1 MKLDENLYVYE
12 WTDFMENNCNSYYIG
27 GPGILIDPG
36 LKKFF
41 PDLLER
47 MGEDGIGEE
56 EIRYVLNT
64 HSHPDHFEASV
75 LFNGNGQVK
84 TGLSP
89 EERTFHEASGKLL
102 YSWFGLDLPEVDI
115 DLDLPE
121 GPLVL
126 DGESFQ
132 VLLTPGHS
140 PVMSVSTGPGEKPF
154 SAETSFST
162 RTWAGPISP
171 EETASTS
178 SEASSAFHSWM
189 WSTSSRGT
197 WISSRARNGSGRTS
211 ARSSSSFSRTFD
223 DPRKENAKA
232 FDGWEK
238 KGYGALL

>member
-27 GPGILIDPG
+27 GPSGILVDPG

-47 MGEDGIGEE
+47 MGEDGIREE

-126 DGESFQ
+126 EGEPFE

-140 PVMSVSTGPGEKPF
+140 PGHVCLYWPGRKALF
-154 SAETSFST
+154 CGDVIFNQNVG
-162 RTWAGPISP
+162 RTDFPG
-171 EETASTS
+171 
-178 SEASSAFHSWM
+178 
-189 WSTSSRGT
+189 
-197 WISSRARNGSGRTS
+197 GSGEHLK
-211 ARSSSSFSRTFD
+211 RSILRLSQLDVEHLLPGHMDIITGRE
-223 DPRKENAKA
+223 RVREN
-232 FDGWEK
+232 FRQVIEFVFP
-238 KGYGALL
+238 YI